1 MNPFSIS
8 VGEYNYLFFSFNS
21 FCCVM
26 FYNTTIRWYIFS
38 KNYFVHNRNQSLKV
52 LYIIV
57 QDLLL
62 FLQEIFRLIY
72 HPANCNQDS
81 CIWQLLKD
89 YSQIVIRVLAYI
101 YWVLHICYLAVPSF
115 RSLKTFL
122 GTSFTLIDVLVWHR
136 FNIVYIYHQ
145 QEVIEEL
152 QLMYHPLISVFG
164 FTLYVCENVLS
175 SDNMRSLLPQKSSHL
190 PFLQFVKGIQ
200 V

>member
-62 FLQEIFRLIY
+62 FL
-72 HPANCNQDS
+72 
-81 CIWQLLKD
+81 
-89 YSQIVIRVLAYI
+89 
-101 YWVLHICYLAVPSF
+101 
-115 RSLKTFL
+115 
-122 GTSFTLIDVLVWHR
+122 
-136 FNIVYIYHQ
+136 
-145 QEVIEEL
+145 
-152 QLMYHPLISVFG
+152 
-164 FTLYVCENVLS
+164 
-175 SDNMRSLLPQKSSHL
+175 
-190 PFLQFVKGIQ
+190 
-200 V
+200 